1 MAQTSFDI
9 DDKTSEILEGLK
21 KVYGVNSNAGVLRRA
36 LAIALIAARHAD
48 EDHNIRL
55 LSTKAGKEREV
66 IVPQRP

>member
-9 DDKTSEILEGLK
+9 DEKTAQVLDGLK
-21 KVYGVNSNAGVLRRA
+21 KVYGVQSNAGVLKRA
-36 LAIALIAARHAD
+36 LAIALIAAKHAD

-66 IVPQRP
+66 IVPQRA